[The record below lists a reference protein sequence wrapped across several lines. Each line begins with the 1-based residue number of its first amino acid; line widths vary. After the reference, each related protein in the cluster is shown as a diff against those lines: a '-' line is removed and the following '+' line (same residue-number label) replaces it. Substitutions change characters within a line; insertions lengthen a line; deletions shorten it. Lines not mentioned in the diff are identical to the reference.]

1 MKRTTI
7 TLSDELAVAVEREAH
22 RRRTSVSQVV
32 RDAVAAHIGVSGDG
46 RRSLP
51 FAALG
56 DSGSRSTARDF
67 EEVLASEWSDDRDR

>member
-7 TLSDELAVAVEREAH
+7 TLPEALARAAEREAH
-22 RRRTSVSQVV
+22 RRRTSVSAVV
-32 RDAVAAHIGVSGDG
+32 REALAAYVGLTVGE

-56 DSGSRSTARDF
+56 DSGHRTTSRDF
-67 EEVLASEWSDDRDR
+67 EEILEAEWSRDRDR